1 MNGWRFF
8 NNDSRISE
16 SFTGHLRDLASGG
29 ASAVVWYSNRYREQK
44 KGG

>member
-16 SFTGHLRDLASGG
+16 SFTGHLRDLASG

-44 KGG
+44 KG